1 MRARELAAKV
11 PTVSPA
17 DPVARAVRVMAGAHL
32 PGLIVVD
39 DDGHPH
45 TVLPGTQVLLLTVPR
60 AHREGQAL
68 ARTIDEPHADAFWH
82 ELGNLSVGDCL
93 PRSLARPAIVHEDAT
108 LLEIAA
114 LMGRVRSPLVAVVDD
129 ADRLVGGI
137 TLDRVLN
144 RLTADGPPA

>member
-1 MRARELAAKV
+1 MRARELAQQM
-11 PTVSPA
+11 PTVSPR
-17 DPVARAVRVMAGAHL
+17 DPVAAAVRVMAQAHL

-39 DDGHPH
+39 TGARPY

-82 ELGNLSVGDCL
+82 ELDGLSVGDCL
-93 PRSLARPAIVHEDAT
+93 PHSLARPAIVREDAT

-114 LMGRVRSPLVAVVDD
+114 LMARVRSPLVAVVDGD
-129 ADRLVGGI
+129 GRLVGGI
-137 TLDRVLN
+137 TLDRVLG
-144 RLTADGPPA
+144 RLTADGPPD